1 MGLIDVSGIQFR
13 MTYLQLAYIHLAT
26 VLLAFFLGAYLLL
39 NKKGTASHRR
49 IGKYYMVLMMLTAI
63 IALFMQAQVG
73 TQLLGHFGY
82 IHLFCVLVLYSVPTA
97 YVAARNG
104 DLAKHKANMVGVY
117 VGGILIAGA
126 FTLMPGRLLHKWL
139 F

>member
-1 MGLIDVSGIQFR
+1 MRLIDVSGIQFR

-26 VLLAFFLGAYLLL
+26 VLMAFVLGAYLLL
-39 NKKGTASHRR
+39 NKKGTASHRQ
-49 IGKYYMVLMMLTAI
+49 IGKYYMLLMMLTAVV
-63 IALFMQAQVG
+63 ALFMQAQVG
-73 TQLLGHFGY
+73 PRFLGHFGY
-82 IHLFCVLVLYSVPTA
+82 IHLFCVLVLYSVPAA

-104 DLAKHKANMVGVY
+104 NLTKHKANMVGVY

-126 FTLMPGRLLHKWL
+126 FTLMPGRLLHQWL